1 MSEGP
6 NQGRMVRYVLASGR
20 SAGQARPAMVVRDWS
35 EKGNGCVNLQVF
47 LDGSNDSGAEGTPEV
62 FPAPASVVCFDV
74 PATCATSSAMRL
86 YGAGEVPQSFSK
98 YTPLTVWVTSANY
111 SEEKTP
117 GTWHWPTIVR

>member
-20 SAGQARPAMVVRDWS
+20 SAGQSRPAMVVRDWS
-35 EKGNGCVNLQVF
+35 EKGNGCVNIQVF
-47 LDGSNDSGAEGTPEV
+47 LDGSNDAGAEGTADI
-62 FPAPASVVCFDV
+62 FPTPAHIVVDV
-74 PATCATSSAMRL
+74 GQGTPH
-86 YGAGEVPQSFSK
+86 GHSFCS

>member
-20 SAGQARPAMVVRDWS
+20 SAGQSRPAMVVRDWS
-35 EKGNGCVNLQVF
+35 EKGNGCVNIQVF
-47 LDGSNDSGAEGTPEV
+47 LDGSNDAGAEGTADI
-62 FPAPASVVCFDV
+62 FPTPANVLTNDGDRSD
-74 PATCATSSAMRL
+74 PK
-86 YGAGEVPQSFSK
+86 SFSK

>member
-6 NQGRMVRYVLASGR
+6 NQGRMVRYVLTSGR
-20 SAGQARPAMVVRDWS
+20 SAGQPRPAMVVRDWS

-47 LDGSNDSGAEGTPEV
+47 LDGSNDIGSEGTPDV
-62 FPAPASVVCFDV
+62 FPAPAHVACHLGGD
-74 PATCATSSAMRL
+74 
-86 YGAGEVPQSFSK
+86 VPQSISK

>member
-35 EKGNGCVNLQVF
+35 ENGNGCVNLQVF
-47 LDGSNDSGAEGTPEV
+47 LDGSNDAGAEGNTEIVPTP
-62 FPAPASVVCFDV
+62 AHIVVD
-74 PATCATSSAMRL
+74 
-86 YGAGEVPQSFSK
+86 AGQGTPHGHSFCS

>member
-6 NQGRMVRYVLASGR
+6 NQGRMVRYVLSAGR
-20 SAGQARPAMVVRDWS
+20 SAGQSRPAMVVRDWS

-47 LDGSNDSGAEGTPEV
+47 LDGSNDAGAEGTPDV
-62 FPAPASVVCFDV
+62 FPVPASVLVGDGD
-74 PATCATSSAMRL
+74 SSD
-86 YGAGEVPQSFSK
+86 PQSISK
-98 YTPLTVWVTSANY
+98 YTPLTVWVTSADY

>member
-20 SAGQARPAMVVRDWS
+20 SAGQSRPAMVVRDWS

-62 FPAPASVVCFDV
+62 FPAPANVVC
-74 PATCATSSAMRL
+74 

-98 YTPLTVWVTSANY
+98 YTPLTVWVTSADY